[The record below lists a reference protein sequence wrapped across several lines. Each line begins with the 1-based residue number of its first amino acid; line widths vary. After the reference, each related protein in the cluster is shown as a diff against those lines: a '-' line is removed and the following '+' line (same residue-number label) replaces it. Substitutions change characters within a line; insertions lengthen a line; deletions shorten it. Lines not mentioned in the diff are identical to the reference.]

1 MAIAVAPTLATM
13 AGVYREATTGGPASA
28 RFEAYVAA
36 AASGEPIHGYNPMT
50 SEPVLTTVEALLAH
64 DAEGRLAVVA
74 NTTAAAIGA
83 TADLSM
89 HFTVATP
96 GMWTD
101 RLATEVEHRLLGH
114 DPGAV
119 LWWSGDE
126 VTAAALDA
134 EIVAQTVRLVRTTR
148 SGVPTT
154 LSAAVDQEGSALAMA
169 GWPGQ
174 LTDRAADALA
184 VLGGDTSLSSMVA
197 FLYGDRSARAMGFT
211 PLGMAES
218 EGYAHAAALCRERC
232 GP

>member
-1 MAIAVAPTLATM
+1 MIAVAPTLEVM
-13 AGVYREATTGGPASA
+13 AGVYREPTTGGPTSA
-28 RFEAYVAA
+28 RFQAYVAA
-36 AASGEPIHGYNPMT
+36 AQSGEPIHGYNPMT
-50 SEPVLTTVEALLAH
+50 SEPVLSTVEELLAH
-64 DAEGRLAVVA
+64 DAEGRLAMVA

-83 TADLSM
+83 TAELRM

-134 EIVAQTVRLVRTTR
+134 EIIAQTVRLVRAAR
-148 SGVPTT
+148 SGAPAT
-154 LSAAVDQEGSALAMA
+154 LGAAVEQEGSALAAA
-169 GWPGQ
+169 GWPGR
-174 LTDRAADALA
+174 LTERAAEALA
-184 VLGGDTSLSSMVA
+184 VLRADTSLSSMVA

-211 PLGMAES
+211 PLGMAER
-218 EGYAHAAALCRERC
+218 EGYAHAVALCR
-232 GP
+232 